1 MQHLLFSLLTVT
13 VLIKSW
19 VKRVEVLGI
28 QSILYVP
35 QGFAE
40 TLEVDDLAFT
50 QEADRIADFRIL
62 DQTKDVVV
70 GGAGL
75 LFSGHIFMQIC
86 DHIALALEEVCDEWF
101 ASSGLWP

>member
-1 MQHLLFSLLTVT
+1 MTPSALSFVRLSLVKAGIVSVEILVVQV
-13 VLIKSW
+13 VLDHPHTFPK
-19 VKRVEVLGI
+19 
-28 QSILYVP
+28 
-35 QGFAE
+35 A
-40 TLEVDDLAFT
+40 LEVDDLALT
-50 QEADRIADFRIL
+50 KEADGITDVGVIAEA
-62 DQTKDVVV
+62 QDVVV